1 MRLNNM
7 RNSKAIVKTNLKSAT
22 PAQKE
27 KFIKTLV
34 EAHRILFIS
43 VLERHLLSLTP
54 HKLS

>member
-1 MRLNNM
+1 M